1 MTLARRRGGMVIL
14 VTLLVSLLL
23 TLQPL
28 PEWARPFR
36 PQWYTLVLIY
46 WVMAAPERVGVG
58 SAWLLGI
65 LVDVL
70 TGTLLGQ
77 HALGLSVI
85 TFLVLKVYRQIRL
98 FPLWQQSIAIFV
110 LLLLER
116 LLALWIIGATHQPLP
131 DLRYWGA
138 PAIGMLLWP
147 WAFIVLRD
155 LRRRFQVS

>member
-1 MTLARRRGGMVIL
+1 MALAQHRGGAIIL
-14 VTLLVSLLL
+14 VTLVAGLLL
-23 TLQPL
+23 TLMPL

-46 WVMAAPERVGVG
+46 WVMAVPERVGVG

-70 TGTLLGQ
+70 TGTVLGQ

-85 TFLVLKVYRQIRL
+85 AFLLLKVHRQVRL
-98 FPLWQQSIAIFV
+98 FPLWQQSLAIFS

-116 LLALWIIGATHQPLP
+116 VLALWIIGATHQPLP
-131 DLRYWGA
+131 DYRYWAA

-155 LRRRFQVS
+155 LRRRFRVT